1 MAALAG
7 YAEKKKSLKLPL
19 PNNSLKRP
27 NAIALVVKT
36 RLHGRAPMKAIANV
50 SIGRRPRRCGRRL
63 GTNPSAAKMRMLSAT
78 VSPIAMFLRI
88 RILRDALGRR
98 HTLIRRLAHGLSW
111 RSRNSEHRA
120 EDKGAAQGAYIHLS
134 LCHQLQ
140 LFRMLLLDIVAGG
153 EREPTSF
160 GQAASAEAAVTALVS
175 AAE

>member
-1 MAALAG
+1 
-7 YAEKKKSLKLPL
+7 
-19 PNNSLKRP
+19 
-27 NAIALVVKT
+27 
-36 RLHGRAPMKAIANV
+36 MKAIANV